1 MIALDQT
8 VNKPEFARTSKS
20 LPNIA
25 RAAHDAAN
33 PYTMIS
39 NVTILDPSLSNAA
52 LGALVRIL
60 ARKDTDPIN
69 EEAIAPICA
78 DGKDARTRA
87 FSELEQRGYLH
98 RARHRDARGKWTT
111 TTHAHERTAQPA
123 PQRDPVI
130 VAVPRAK
137 NGRWTTPA
145 PLPADDAPSHRNG
158 KPAMAEDARHRDGK
172 PAMAYTCDAPRHRDG
187 KPGPNYSNTLEREGE
202 GNQTTPNGI
211 LAAPATATAPQTT
224 MTPAPVTVNR
234 SQPHPA
240 PTVTASAPHLVID
253 TANAMIAAGVL
264 PAIANRLAA
273 AHPAAHIAA
282 HVEKFTADAAT
293 NPKLGPGALV
303 YRIENNA
310 APQPAPEPKN
320 LIDQWRDAG
329 ALIATDDDDQP
340 DDAGALVSTETISAA
355 SSTAASAPEPAHLVS
370 AASSTPAPGLQ
381 NAPARHEDA
390 QTTVY
395 APTHSEAPQNAT
407 TPAQPAQETQPDADP
422 ARLARTLDQL
432 RRELRLAGS
441 LAADY
446 LETATLHD
454 AGAHWLIVGASNV
467 DYLKTPK
474 GAIVGKK
481 LATLTGAPRP
491 IQYAAA

>member
-1 MIALDQT
+1 MIAPDQT

-60 ARKDTDPIN
+60 ARKDTDPIS

-87 FSELEQRGYLH
+87 FSELEQREYLI
-98 RARHRDARGKWTT
+98 RTRHRDARGKWTT
-111 TTHAHERTAQPA
+111 TTRAHERTAQPA

-187 KPGPNYSNTLEREGE
+187 KPGPNYLNTITLGGGGE
-202 GNQTTPNGI
+202 ENNQPI
-211 LAAPATATAPQTT
+211 FCDVLAEPATATAPETT
-224 MTPAPVTVNR
+224 TTPTPVTDNR

-240 PTVTASAPHLVID
+240 PTVTASAPHLVTD
-253 TANAMIAAGVL
+253 TAANAMIAAGVL

-293 NPKLGPGALV
+293 NPKLGAGALV

-329 ALIATDDDDQP
+329 ALIVTDDDAN
-340 DDAGALVSTETISAA
+340 AG
-355 SSTAASAPEPAHLVS
+355 H
-370 AASSTPAPGLQ
+370 
-381 NAPARHEDA
+381 
-390 QTTVY
+390 
-395 APTHSEAPQNAT
+395 
-407 TPAQPAQETQPDADP
+407 
-422 ARLARTLDQL
+422 
-432 RRELRLAGS
+432 
-441 LAADY
+441 
-446 LETATLHD
+446 
-454 AGAHWLIVGASNV
+454 
-467 DYLKTPK
+467 
-474 GAIVGKK
+474 
-481 LATLTGAPRP
+481 
-491 IQYAAA
+491 